1 MFQKEIL
8 KQGKGKEIKLHLPIR
23 VALMAVVWEEQPVVW
38 RVNKKVDTK
47 VRRMAVL
54 MVYESEISMVY
65 HTVVMMVDK

>member
-1 MFQKEIL
+1 
-8 KQGKGKEIKLHLPIR
+8 
-23 VALMAVVWEEQPVVW
+23 MAVVWEQQPVVW

-65 HTVVMMVDK
+65 HTVVMLVDK